1 MNSVQEARLER
12 MLAKDEIREIL
23 TRLARGTDRCD
34 LMLIQ
39 SCYHDDAYDDHGG
52 FQGGGDAF
60 AKWAV
65 DMLTTSFKATMHSL
79 GNIDIR
85 VEGEVAYSETY
96 CTAHHVMFPDE
107 NGVTKD
113 SVMGLRYVDRFERRN
128 KTWLIANRVCVYDWT
143 YVIAADEAWPLDP
156 PYTTG
161 NQTRHDPSYAL
172 LGIEVKGTR

>member
-1 MNSVQEARLER
+1 
-12 MLAKDEIREIL
+12 MLAKDEIREVL
-23 TRLARGTDRCD
+23 ARLARGTDRCD

-85 VEGEVAYSETY
+85 VEGDLAYCETY
-96 CTAHHVMFPDE
+96 CTAHHVMHPDE
-107 NGVTKD
+107 NGVHST
-113 SVMGLRYVDRFERRN
+113 SGQLVN
-128 KTWLIANRVCVYDWT
+128 
-143 YVIAADEAWPLDP
+143 AAAPRDCSKRAASASIW
-156 PYTTG
+156 
-161 NQTRHDPSYAL
+161 R
-172 LGIEVKGTR
+172 